1 MSGSIHAFG
10 SEVVPVASRSDLL
23 VESDAQAADA
33 VRHGA
38 RPGVL
43 RALLREPTGVL
54 GLVIVASISLIAI
67 GAPVLAPADP
77 GAVDGARRL
86 LPPGPDAILGT
97 DNLGRD
103 ILSRIMWGARL
114 SLGIAALATV
124 LILTIGV
131 SAGLVTGYYGGLV
144 DDVVMRVVDVIL
156 AFPALILALA
166 IVGIL
171 GPGIGSVMIA
181 VVSVA
186 WADYARVMRGLVLA
200 ARERQYVDAARA
212 VGAADGRI
220 LLRHILPNVF
230 APVVV
235 LASLEMGGLILAVS
249 ALSFLGLGAQPPTPE
264 WGAMLN
270 DGRPFIF
277 AAPQL
282 MIYPGVAISLVV
294 VGFNLLGDGLRD
306 VLDPHTRR
314 G

>member
-1 MSGSIHAFG
+1 MATR
-10 SEVVPVASRSDLL
+10 SELL
-23 VESDAQAADA
+23 VETAGEAAEA
-33 VRHGA
+33 LRHSG

-43 RALLREPTGVL
+43 RALLHERTALV
-54 GLVIVASISLIAI
+54 GLAIVATVSLVAIA
-67 GAPVLAPADP
+67 APLTAPADP

-86 LPPGPDAILGT
+86 LPPSSDAWLGT

-103 ILSRIMWGARL
+103 ILSRLIWGARL
-114 SLGIAALATV
+114 SLGTAALATV

-131 SAGLVTGYYGGLV
+131 GAGLIVGYYGGLV
-144 DDVVMRVVDVIL
+144 DDLLMRVVDVIL

-200 ARERQYVDAARA
+200 ARERQYVEAARA
-212 VGAADGRI
+212 VGARDARI
-220 LLRHILPNVF
+220 LVRHLLPNVF
-230 APVVV
+230 APIVV
-235 LASLEMGGLILAVS
+235 LASLEMGGLILTVS

-282 MIYPGVAISLVV
+282 MLYPGIAISLVV

-314 G
+314 

>member
-1 MSGSIHAFG
+1 MATR
-10 SEVVPVASRSDLL
+10 SELL
-23 VESDAQAADA
+23 VERPGDAAEAL
-33 VRHGA
+33 RHAG

-43 RALLREPTGVL
+43 RSLLREPTALVGGAIVL
-54 GLVIVASISLIAI
+54 GMSLLAIA
-67 GAPVLAPADP
+67 APLIAPADP
-77 GAVDGARRL
+77 TAVDGARRL
-86 LPPGPDAILGT
+86 LPPGPDALLGT

-103 ILSRIMWGARL
+103 IASRLMWGARL
-114 SLGIAALATV
+114 SLGTAALATA

-131 SAGLVTGYYGGLV
+131 GAGLVTGYYGGLV
-144 DDVVMRVVDVIL
+144 DDLVMRVVDVIL

-171 GPGIGSVMIA
+171 GPGVGSVMLAI
-181 VVSVA
+181 VSVA

-200 ARERQYVDAARA
+200 ARERQYVEAARA
-212 VGAADGRI
+212 VGAPDARI
-220 LLRHILPNVF
+220 IVRHLLPNVF
-230 APVVV
+230 APIVV

-270 DGRPFIF
+270 DGRVFIF
-277 AAPQL
+277 SAPQL
-282 MIYPGVAISLVV
+282 MIYPGLAISLVV

-314 G
+314 